1 MDAQIVL
8 SEKKSTYGSPYGFY
22 TVTLT
27 PLNRTMNTVDVMC
40 EVSAHLQYTD
50 SRVGYKVT
58 CGLYIGGEW
67 TDFVIYGGGGNET
80 NGKMWTGT
88 SPRTASKTVTVSG
101 LSAMQDEI
109 TGIKFRSI
117 RENVGGPQ
125 LNATDCANI
134 EIERYGSIGY
144 VGDDA
149 ALCLV
154 NNAGEWRQNALPWV
168 NDNGTW
174 KVGV

>member
-1 MDAQIVL
+1 
-8 SEKKSTYGSPYGFY
+8 
-22 TVTLT
+22 
-27 PLNRTMNTVDVMC
+27 
-40 EVSAHLQYTD
+40 
-50 SRVGYKVT
+50 
-58 CGLYIGGEW
+58 
-67 TDFVIYGGGGNET
+67 
-80 NGKMWTGT
+80 MWTGT

-109 TGIKFRSI
+109 TGIQFRSI

-125 LNATDCANI
+125 LNATDCADI
-134 EIERYGSIGY
+134 EIDRYGGIGY

-154 NNAGEWRQNALPWV
+154 NNAGEWQNALPWV